1 MLRPAPLA
9 RGWGGWFLAATAAE
23 ENFENQ
29 RLVLKGFHLQTALLR
44 VFFHPQG
51 QKLFK
56 ILNLARILRVKVIGN
71 TDSHGYFKGKNDGN
85 IEFDTHFKGKNN
97 GEHSF
102 MCLF

>member
-9 RGWGGWFLAATAAE
+9 RGWGGGRWGGWFLAATAAE

-29 RLVLKGFHLQTALLR
+29 RLVLKGFYLQTALLR

-71 TDSHGYFKGKNDGN
+71 TDSYAYFKGK
-85 IEFDTHFKGKNN
+85 K
-97 GEHSF
+97 
-102 MCLF
+102 